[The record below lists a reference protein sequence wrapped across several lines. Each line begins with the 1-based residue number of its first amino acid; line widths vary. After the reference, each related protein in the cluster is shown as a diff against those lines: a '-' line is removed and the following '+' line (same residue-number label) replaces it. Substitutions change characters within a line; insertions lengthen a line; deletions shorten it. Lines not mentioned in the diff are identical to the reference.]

1 MAVELVTG
9 SDDPVV
15 TGESTVHGD
24 QPTKV
29 ITVEGPMSLLDAV
42 TDVSGFVP
50 DGYEYDTH
58 RVIPSGDGF
67 GKIEIT
73 CKDFGDSSYG
83 STPERTTWKIQMASV
98 QKDLKY
104 HPKCVAA
111 RDDIERWL
119 ATDIGKRYNNGNKT
133 KPQYVDENGNPCPI
147 SAQEALDYIHAYNIG
162 IETYN
167 DYYPVIQKVS
177 YYKRLPGVGMSGKSV
192 TTGKVT
198 QFSNNIGK
206 WNTPGVTLNGFAD
219 TGWFKSGDN
228 YEQDNSQKWTRT
240 EEWTWTPNGSGDAN
254 AGWIYQNSNPPAAN
268 S

>member
-9 SDDPVV
+9 SPDPVV

-58 RVIPSGDGF
+58 RVIPTADGF

-104 HPKCVAA
+104 HPTCVDS
-111 RDDIERWL
+111 RLEIELWL
-119 ATDIGKRYNNGNKT
+119 ATDPAKRFNDSDQ
-133 KPQYVDENGNPCPI
+133 PQYIDDQGTPQPI
-147 SAQEALDYIHAYNIG
+147 SAPGATKYIKAYMAG

-167 DYYPVIQKVS
+167 DYYPVIQKIS

-198 QFSNNIGK
+198 QFSTNIGK

-240 EEWTWTPNGSGDAN
+240 EEWTWTPNGSDDDDFN
-254 AGWIYQNSNPPAAN
+254 WIYQNSNPPAAN